1 VCLHGGEKLTF
12 LLPVCPGDYKQL
24 SIEYLSILKVD
35 LNDLRGGI
43 LVGIIEIIQLFS
55 IKLKKKNSNEKK

>member
-12 LLPVCPGDYKQL
+12 LLPVCPGDYK
-24 SIEYLSILKVD
+24 
-35 LNDLRGGI
+35 DLRGGI